1 MEDRVPGAAPVLPL
15 LIVATATCL
24 ALIVFTVPLTTLEAM
39 TRSLALGPAEQAWVM
54 SAMPLGAAC
63 GLLTAGALGDTTGRR
78 RTFLGGLWLT
88 AAASVA
94 AALATSGPMLI
105 AMRVVQGL
113 GSAGIMACGLGLLGQ
128 VYHGAARQRAAAV
141 WAAGLGAGVAAGP
154 ILSSLLLAPGGWPAM
169 HWLIAAVSAA
179 LALAAGARLPESPR
193 SGARVDLAGSIVLM
207 AGLGALLSA
216 LTEARMGATPA
227 VGLIAA
233 AGSALIAIFVT
244 IERRVASPILR
255 VDLFTRADFTGA
267 TLAAFASGAGVL
279 ALMSLV
285 PTVLVRGLGETPLQA
300 ALILLAWSAVTV
312 VAALATGYLPP
323 GFSARMRTIGALL
336 GCTLGQLLML
346 RAAPGAGWAALL
358 PGLFVAG
365 VSNGILNSA
374 LGHAAV
380 VTVPP
385 ERVAMG
391 SAANNTARYLGSALG
406 IALVSV
412 LIAGRQGASFFAG
425 WRNAVLAS
433 AALSL
438 LGVLALA
445 VLQRHRPPAS

>member
-1 MEDRVPGAAPVLPL
+1 MTPHAEAPPVLPL
-15 LIVATATCL
+15 VIVAAATCL
-24 ALIVFTVPLTTLEAM
+24 SLIVFTQPLTTLEAM
-39 TRSLALGPAEQAWVM
+39 TQALSLGAAEQAWVM

-88 AAASVA
+88 AMASVLA
-94 AALATSGPMLI
+94 AVSVNGPMLI
-105 AMRVVQGL
+105 AMRILQGL

-128 VYHGAARQRAAAV
+128 VYHGAARQRAAAI
-141 WAAGLGAGVAAGP
+141 WAAGLGAGVALGP
-154 ILSSLLLAPGGWPAM
+154 ILASLLLRLGGWPAM
-169 HWLIAAVSAA
+169 HWLLALVSAS
-179 LALAAGARLPESPR
+179 LALAAAARLPESAR
-193 SGARVDLAGSIVLM
+193 TGAKVDLAGSLVLM
-207 AGLGALLSA
+207 LGLGALLYA
-216 LTEARMGATPA
+216 LTEARLGATPT
-227 VGLIAA
+227 VGIIAA
-233 AGSALIAIFVT
+233 AGVVLMTIFVV
-244 IERRVASPILR
+244 IERRVPNPILR
-255 VDLFTRADFTGA
+255 VDLFGRVDFLGA

-285 PTVLVRGLGETPLQA
+285 PTVLVRGFGETPFEA

-312 VAALATGYLPP
+312 FAALGTGYLPK
-323 GFSARMRTIGALL
+323 GLTARQRAIGAIL

-346 RAAPGAGWAALL
+346 RAAPGASWAAVL

-365 VSNGILNSA
+365 VSNGLLNTA

-380 VTVPP
+380 ATVPP
-385 ERVAMG
+385 ERAAMG

-412 LIAGRQGASFFAG
+412 LIAGRDGADFFAG
-425 WRNAVLAS
+425 WHVAVLAS
-433 AALSL
+433 AGLSL

-445 VLQRHRPPAS
+445 ALRGKAHPVS